1 VDFCVGDRL
10 LQTEYMKTKLL
21 PLLLLIAL
29 QACEF
34 PFFESKIE
42 KGTIPVFDENLAYSQ
57 ILDYEKFGPAIPGTP
72 NSIKV
77 GDWIASNLKA
87 SGASVLEQKA
97 SAETFD
103 HHTIPIRNIIGQI
116 NPSAKTR
123 YLLSAHWDAR
133 PFADEDPNPKNRTTP
148 VPAVND
154 GGSGV
159 VVLLGIANAL
169 KGRSLP
175 FGVDFLFLDAED
187 WGGPSNEA
195 SWCLGTQ
202 YWVKHPIPAGYRAQ
216 FGINLDMVGRIGA
229 VFPVEINSL
238 ERAGA
243 VLGKIHASAKKAGY
257 QDYFPE
263 FKVGPVI
270 DDHVYLMDGLKIPV
284 VDLIHMTETGRFPPE
299 WHTVKDTSEFISRVT
314 LKAVGQT
321 VLQVLWD
328 Q

>member
-1 VDFCVGDRL
+1 MNPSLRSLFFSL
-10 LQTEYMKTKLL
+10 LFLT
-21 PLLLLIAL
+21 AL
-29 QACEF
+29 QACDF

-42 KGTIPVFDENLAYSQ
+42 KGPIPSFDENLAYSQ
-57 ILDYEKFGPAIPGTP
+57 IQEYEKFGPAIPGSSSST
-72 NSIKV
+72 KT
-77 GDWIASNLKA
+77 GDWIVSTLKA
-87 SGASVLEQKA
+87 SGATVLEQKTT
-97 SAETFD
+97 AETFD
-103 HHTIPIRNIIGQI
+103 HHTIPVRNIIGQI
-116 NPSAKTR
+116 NPSAKNR
-123 YLLSAHWDAR
+123 ILLSAHWDAR
-133 PFADEDPNPKNRTTP
+133 PFADEDPDPKNRSKP

-169 KGRSLP
+169 KGRTLP
-175 FGVDFLFLDAED
+175 LGVDFLFLDAED
-187 WGGPSNEA
+187 WGGPADEK

-202 YWVKHPIPAGYRAQ
+202 YWVKHPIPEGYQAQ

-229 VFPVEINSL
+229 IFPIEINSL
-238 ERAGA
+238 ERAGG
-243 VLGKIHASAKKAGY
+243 VLGKIRASAKKAGY
-257 QDYFPE
+257 QDYFPD

-299 WHTVKDTSEFISRVT
+299 WHTTHDTSEVISRVT